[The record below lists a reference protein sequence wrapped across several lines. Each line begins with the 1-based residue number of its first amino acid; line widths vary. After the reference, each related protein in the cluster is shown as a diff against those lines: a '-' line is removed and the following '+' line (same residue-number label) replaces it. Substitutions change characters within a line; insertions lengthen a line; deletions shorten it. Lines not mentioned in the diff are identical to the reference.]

1 MMLQKRID
9 RAMDWLKKQNKSEV
23 DDSNE
28 ELEKDQEYVE
38 LEKNDILALFIS
50 SLLVFGPIVLV
61 LIGIIIWAYKL

>member
-28 ELEKDQEYVE
+28 ELEKDEEYVE

>member
-1 MMLQKRID
+1 MLQKRID

-28 ELEKDQEYVE
+28 ELEKDEEYVE

>member
-9 RAMDWLKKQNKSEV
+9 RAMDWLKQQNKSKV

-28 ELEKDQEYVE
+28 ELEKDEEYVE
-38 LEKNDILALFIS
+38 IEKNDILALCIS